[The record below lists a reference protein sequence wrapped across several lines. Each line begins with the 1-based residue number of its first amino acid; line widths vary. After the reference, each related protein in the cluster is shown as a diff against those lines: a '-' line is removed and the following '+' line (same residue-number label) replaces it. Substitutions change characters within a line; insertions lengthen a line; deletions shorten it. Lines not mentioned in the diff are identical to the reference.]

1 MHVETHGHQLE
12 VTPALRDQVDTKFQ
26 KLANHFDQPL
36 HVRVQLS
43 VEKLLH
49 KAEATA
55 IIAGKTLHADATADD
70 MYAAID
76 QLADKVDRLLVKH
89 RKKVVDHHRG
99 ENPARDGTFG

>member
-12 VTPALRDQVDTKFQ
+12 VTPALREHVDTKFQ
-26 KLANHFDQPL
+26 KLAKHFDQPL

-55 IIAGKTLHADATADD
+55 IIAGKTFHADASAAD

-76 QLADKVDRLLVKH
+76 QLTDKVDRLLVKH

>member
-12 VTPALRDQVDTKFQ
+12 VTPALREHVETKFQ
-26 KLANHFDQPL
+26 KLAKHFDQPL

-55 IIAGKTLHADATADD
+55 IIAGKTLHADATAAD

>member
-12 VTPALRDQVDTKFQ
+12 VTPALREHVETKFQ
-26 KLANHFDQPL
+26 KLPKHFDQPL

-43 VEKLLH
+43 VEKLFH

-55 IIAGKTLHADATADD
+55 IIAGRTLHADATAAD